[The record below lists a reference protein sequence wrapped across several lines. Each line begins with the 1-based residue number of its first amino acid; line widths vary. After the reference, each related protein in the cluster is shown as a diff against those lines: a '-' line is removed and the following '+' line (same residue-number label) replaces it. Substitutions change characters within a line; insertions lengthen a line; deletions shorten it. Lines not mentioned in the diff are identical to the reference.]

1 MAESQIAVR
10 SLRDLFPYFA
20 PNQRRYT
27 GSMDEVALE
36 LNQEA
41 GIGRCPD
48 IDGGTRRGWGSEPG
62 CESRSQGAEMPMGCE
77 LLDESVVAVS
87 SVEDCMQHLRR
98 I

>member
-1 MAESQIAVR
+1 MAESQIAFR

-20 PNQRRYT
+20 PSQRRYT
-27 GSMDEVALE
+27 GSLDEVALG
-36 LNQEA
+36 LDQKA
-41 GIGRCPD
+41 GIGRGQD
-48 IDGGTRRGWGSEPG
+48 VGSRTRRGRGSEAG
-62 CESRSQGAEMPMGCE
+62 SQSRSQGPEMPMGCG